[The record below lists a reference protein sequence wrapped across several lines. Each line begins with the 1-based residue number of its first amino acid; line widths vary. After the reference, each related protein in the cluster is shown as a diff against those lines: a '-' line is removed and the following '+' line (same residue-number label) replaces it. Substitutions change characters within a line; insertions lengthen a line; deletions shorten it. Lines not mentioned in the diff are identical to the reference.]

1 MRVSS
6 VGTAAAV
13 AAVAFTAVGAP
24 AQTAPPLTNYG
35 PEVGFFTP
43 VAPRDL
49 ERGIVEAQ
57 RSMVPQPQPQPAPA
71 ITLIPQ
77 QPVVIQPAASN
88 ARPSVAVAPAAAGT
102 PAAAAVP
109 PTAPFVRIP
118 DPTQGQAAAVNTH
131 PLAQAA
137 EARSTE
143 VARAEEQMDRVER
156 ENERARQAAPAT
168 GVGAAFDGLTSER
181 NR

>member
-1 MRVSS
+1 LS
-6 VGTAAAV
+6 
-13 AAVAFTAVGAP
+13 
-24 AQTAPPLTNYG
+24 NYG

-49 ERGIVEAQ
+49 ERGIIEAQ
-57 RSMVPQPQPQPAPA
+57 RSLVPQSQPQTAPA

-77 QPVVIQPAASN
+77 QPVVIQPVAPS
-88 ARPSVAVAPAAAGT
+88 ARPAVVSAAPTAPAA
-102 PAAAAVP
+102 PALA

-118 DPTQGQAAAVNTH
+118 DPTQGQAPALNTH

-137 EARSTE
+137 EARSSET
-143 VARAEEQMDRVER
+143 AKTEEQMDRVER
-156 ENERARQAAPAT
+156 ENERARQAAPAA